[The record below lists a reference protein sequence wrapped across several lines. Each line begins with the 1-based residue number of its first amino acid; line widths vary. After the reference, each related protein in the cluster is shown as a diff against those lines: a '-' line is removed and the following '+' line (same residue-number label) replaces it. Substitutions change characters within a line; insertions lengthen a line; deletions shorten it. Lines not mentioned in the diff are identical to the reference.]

1 MINPLITLL
10 AAKPAGAAGVMA
22 EMLGTVGTSDVNA
35 EMMAKDPHG
44 LIMTLTS
51 VSVVFLAL
59 LILFLCYSLIGKL
72 LNGKFS
78 CPFKSRKSR
87 ANGIGHAGKA
97 GKAET
102 DEVAV
107 AITLALKE
115 ETSGEVQAA
124 IALAL
129 EQELNEYPHDQE
141 SYIITIKR

>member
-1 MINPLITLL
+1 MIHPLITLL
-10 AAKPAGAAGVMA
+10 AAQPAGAAGVMA
-22 EMLGTVGTSDVNA
+22 EILGTAGTTDINA

-72 LNGKFS
+72 LNRSWS
-78 CPFKSRKSR
+78 CPFRRSR
-87 ANGIGHAGKA
+87 ANAAGHVTKGSD
-97 GKAET
+97 AEAA
-102 DEVAV
+102 EVAV
-107 AITLALKE
+107 AISLALKE

-129 EQELNEYPHDQE
+129 EQHLNEYPHDQE

>member
-1 MINPLITLL
+1 MTIYSMITLL
-10 AAKPAGAAGVMA
+10 QAA
-22 EMLGTVGTSDVNA
+22 DVNA
-35 EMMAKDPHG
+35 EMMARDPHG

-107 AITLALKE
+107 AIALALKE